1 MHTLRVLAHHM
12 MTLLNDSTQLFCSF
26 CMPSKDH
33 KIPQKLCS
41 LIFFNGRTYQEQ
53 KKDLGNEECIL
64 FMVQKYTNKVRLLK
78 SENVQNL
85 EMDT

>member
-1 MHTLRVLAHHM
+1 
-12 MTLLNDSTQLFCSF
+12 
-26 CMPSKDH
+26 MPSKDH
-33 KIPQKLCS
+33 KIPQKWCS

-64 FMVQKYTNKVRLLK
+64 FMVQKCTNKVRLLK

-85 EMDT
+85 EMDTYYKKQYKYSGYIVTGQQRKK